1 MEEFDCQE
9 QTEKQL
15 EKVLSIHRDCQV
27 EKLSKNSKAKRE
39 TCQRAGLLDRAV
51 VGQKWVSIQKKG
63 KSTFENVK
71 NINMHLIKI

>member
-9 QTEKQL
+9 QTENQL

-39 TCQRAGLLDRAV
+39 TCQRAGLLDRAI
-51 VGQKWVSIQKKG
+51 VG
-63 KSTFENVK
+63 
-71 NINMHLIKI
+71 